1 MPEALFTPWVLGLFF
16 LIAVL
21 YSSVGHGGA
30 TGYLGLFAFLGAATA
45 SVVPVA
51 LVLNVLVAGTG
62 FYIFQRSGYFSW
74 TLLAPFVAASIPAAF
89 LGGMLR
95 LEADTFQAIL
105 GAVLLAAGIRMVFL
119 PRVSI
124 ARLASSTRY
133 RVALSVG
140 IGLTLGLI
148 SGMVGIGGGVFLSP
162 IIMFLGWAD
171 ARQTAAVSSAFI
183 VLNSLS
189 GLLGQLAKGNMEF
202 GSMWLLAVIV
212 FAGALVG
219 SSLGSKQTRVRVL
232 QVVLGVVLLGAGGKM
247 IVQFW
252 V

>member
-1 MPEALFTPWVLGLFF
+1 MAETLFTPWILGLFF

-45 SVVPVA
+45 AVVPVA
-51 LVLNVLVAGTG
+51 LVLNMLVAGTG
-62 FYIFQRSGYFSW
+62 FYIFRRKGYFSW

-95 LEADTFQAIL
+95 LEADTFRAIL
-105 GAVLLAAGIRMVFL
+105 GVVLLAAGLRMAFIPQVTI
-119 PRVSI
+119 S
-124 ARLASSTRY
+124 RLASSTRY

-140 IGLTLGLI
+140 IGLTLGII

-189 GLLGQLAKGNMEF
+189 GLLGQITKGNVEV

-212 FAGALVG
+212 FIGALVG
-219 SSLGSKQTRVRVL
+219 SSLGARQTRVRRL

-247 IVQFW
+247 IAQLW